1 MEDYSLEKIRWWCE
15 KEYLLHCITS
25 YILSLAHRVS
35 SLGGQFWNRFKSVSS
50 VFRCYWLIST
60 VSRSLKLTFA
70 NAGIIGLQW
79 LMIQFQ
85 YVPILH
91 ILPTLIPLIHISLT
105 GRFSSSSLY
114 CHVHSSSIIRDN
126 IIIINHHCHKHHH
139 HHHRHDICVTKF
151 QHGQSKQYDRVF
163 SHFSF
168 LFQLYK

>member
-1 MEDYSLEKIRWWCE
+1 MEDYSLEKNRWWCK

-35 SLGGQFWNRFKSVSS
+35 SLGRQFWNRFKSVSS
-50 VFRCYWLIST
+50 FFRCYWLIST

-91 ILPTLIPLIHISLT
+91 ILPALIPLIHISLT
-105 GRFSSSSLY
+105 GRFSLSSFYDITY
-114 CHVHSSSIIRDN
+114 CHDHIYSSSIIL
-126 IIIINHHCHKHHH
+126 IIVIETLSTRCHHCCC
-139 HHHRHDICVTKF
+139 RDIR
-151 QHGQSKQYDRVF
+151 S
-163 SHFSF
+163 S
-168 LFQLYK
+168 